1 MVQNMR
7 GLGRVVVLTVIN
19 FIIVFISIAIIYS
32 VIFSI
37 YTYDRLKVLA
47 EEEIRAYRQSLLQQ
61 RGLSPQAIEILLE
74 TYKEQVYEKYG
85 LNLPVSFR
93 IFYYTK
99 CLITFNLTGIP
110 IGANALY
117 PVPGNNALEVTLNGM
132 ARSAILFTTATI
144 IAIVINLLF
153 GIKLAQRAGG
163 LLDKIVATIAMFQN
177 SLPLWWT
184 ALIMIMLFAYVIP
197 IFPSKAVG
205 VEVEIRR
212 LKELNLPFHEY
223 IVRYLAAWIK
233 YMSLPLITIF
243 MVSLL
248 IGVYG
253 MRTLVLIISRE
264 DFVTVARAKG
274 LPERMILYKHIL
286 RAASPPIVTSSLF
299 SIIGSLGGAL
309 ISERIFHWPGAGYV
323 FYLALAQEDAGVLI
337 VNTWVITLLYLIA
350 IFALDF
356 IYMLLDPR
364 VRVGKGVEE

>member
-1 MVQNMR
+1 MR
-7 GLGRVVVLTVIN
+7 GLGRVVVLTIVN
-19 FIIVFISIAIIYS
+19 FIIVFVAIAVIYS
-32 VIFSI
+32 IIFSI
-37 YTYDRLKVLA
+37 YTYDRLKILA
-47 EEEIRAYRQSLLQQ
+47 EEEIRAYKQSLSQQ
-61 RGLSPQAIEILLE
+61 HGLSPQAIERLVE
-74 TYKEQVYEKYG
+74 EQRRIIYEKYG
-85 LNLPVSFR
+85 LDLPVQYR

-99 CLITFNLTGIP
+99 CLVTFNLTGIP
-110 IGANALY
+110 ISGHATY

-132 ARSAILFTTATI
+132 ARSAVLFTTATI
-144 IAIVINLLF
+144 IAILVDLLF
-153 GIKLAQRAGG
+153 GVRLAQRAGG
-163 LLDKIVATIAMFQN
+163 LLDKIVATLAMFQN

-184 ALIMIMLFAYVIP
+184 ALIMIMLFAYVVP
-197 IFPSKAVG
+197 IFPSKAIG
-205 VEVEIRR
+205 VEVELRELR
-212 LKELNLPFHEY
+212 SLNLPFHEY
-223 IVRYLAAWIK
+223 IVKYVGAWIK

-243 MVSLL
+243 AVSLL
-248 IGVYG
+248 IGVYS

-286 RAASPPIVTSSLF
+286 RAASPPIVTSMVF

-323 FYLALAQEDAGVLI
+323 FYLALYNEDAGLLI